1 MSIELEINDLIN
13 IIDSELKTVLDGNYS
28 YQEKIFESM
37 NYSLFT
43 GGKRLRPIMLLKTFS
58 MYSKDIK
65 KSIPY
70 ALAIEMIHTYSLVH
84 DDLPSMDD
92 DDFRRGK
99 PTNHKIFGEAMA
111 ILTGDALLNLAFE
124 TMSENIISN
133 SKTIEDYKI
142 NTRAMAEISK
152 CSGVYGM
159 IGGQVVDLLGSH
171 DNMEEDKLLFMYKM
185 KTAALIQSSIVSGA
199 ILGGADNDDIEI
211 LREFGLKLGL
221 AYQIRD
227 DLLDREEDNI
237 IDKITYIRHY
247 NKDKAK
253 REVEELSQEAL
264 RLLNRLKDRDTSF
277 LEKLTFD
284 LIYRKI

>member
-133 SKTIEDYKI
+133 SKTIEDYKK
-142 NTRAMAEISK
+142 NTRTMAEISK

>member
-1 MSIELEINDLIN
+1 MSIELELNNLIN
-13 IIDSELKTVLDGNYS
+13 TIDLELKTVLDGSYS

-43 GGKRLRPIMLLKTFS
+43 GGKRLRPIMLIKTFS
-58 MYSKDIK
+58 MYSGDIK

-124 TMSENIISN
+124 TMSENIIST
-133 SKTIEDYKI
+133 SKTIEDYEQ
-142 NTRAMAEISK
+142 NTRAMAEIAK
-152 CSGVYGM
+152 YSGVYGM

-171 DNMEEDKLLFMYKM
+171 DNMEEDKLIFMYKM

-199 ILGGADNDDIEI
+199 ILGGASYEDIEI

-247 NKDKAK
+247 NNDKAK
-253 REVEELSQEAL
+253 KEVEELSQEAL
-264 RLLNRLKDRDTSF
+264 RLLHGLKDKDTSF

-284 LIYRKI
+284 LIHREV

>member
-1 MSIELEINDLIN
+1 MSIEMEISNLIN
-13 IIDSELKTVLDGNYS
+13 AIDTELKIVLDGNYS
-28 YQEKIFESM
+28 YQEKIFDSM

-99 PTNHKIFGEAMA
+99 PTNHKVFGEAMA
-111 ILTGDALLNLAFE
+111 ILTGDGLLNLAYE
-124 TMSENIISN
+124 TISEHIINTSE
-133 SKTIEDYKI
+133 TIEDYKK
-142 NTRAMAEISK
+142 NTRAMNEIAK
-152 CSGVYGM
+152 YSGVYGM

-171 DNMEEDKLLFMYKM
+171 DNMEENKLLFMYKM

-199 ILGGADNDDIEI
+199 ILGGASDKDIEI

-227 DLLDREEDNI
+227 DLLDRQEDNI
-237 IDKITYIRHY
+237 IDKITYIKHH

-253 REVEELSQEAL
+253 TEVEELSQEAL
-264 RLLNRLKDRDTSF
+264 RLLDELKDRDTSF
-277 LEKLTFD
+277 LKKLTLD
-284 LIYRKI
+284 LIHREV